1 MTTKIINPNLYG
13 PLLQKKFGEF
23 EKQAHI
29 TLPKDFRNFLL
40 QYNGGQPIPSFF
52 WIKPQEDGSSV
63 HQFYGLHGGPAY
75 LSLETFAG
83 KERYGIPESM
93 LPIGDDRT
101 GNYICIGIS
110 STNFGKV
117 FFLDH
122 DKHPFHNPNS
132 LEGVTELADSF
143 SEFLCSLEER
153 PE

>member
-1 MTTKIINPNLYG
+1 MITKIINANPYG
-13 PLLQKKFGEF
+13 PLLQKKLGEF

-29 TLPKDFRNFLL
+29 TLPNDYRNFLL
-40 QYNGGQPIPSFF
+40 RYNGGQPTPSFF
-52 WIKPQEDGSSV
+52 WIKLQEDGSSI
-63 HQFYGLHGGPAY
+63 HQFYGLHDDPVF
-75 LSLETFAG
+75 LSLKTFAG

-93 LPIGDDRT
+93 LPIGDDGT

-132 LEGVTELADSF
+132 LDGIMELADSF
-143 SEFLCSLEER
+143 TEFLLSLIES
-153 PE
+153 PK